1 MTGRRQ
7 LPHRAAPALTAG
19 EAMDRPRAAARTVG
33 VAGHARLGGGLLAA
47 LLAMLAV
54 GCGREDDS
62 SSRRGFLAPA
72 NYAADAQRGRQ
83 VFQANCAACHG
94 TDARGTDRGPPLIDP
109 VYRPG
114 HHADLAF
121 YFAVRNG
128 VQPHHW
134 RFGPMPPVKGVSPE
148 QVADI
153 IAWVRQRQRSAG
165 IH

>member
-1 MTGRRQ
+1 MP
-7 LPHRAAPALTAG
+7 LAPV
-19 EAMDRPRAAARTVG
+19 DRPPAAAVPGGVSATVRTASAWVP
-33 VAGHARLGGGLLAA
+33 VLLAA
-47 LLAMLAV
+47 LVV
-54 GCGREDDS
+54 GCSGEDRS
-62 SSRRGFLAPA
+62 SSKRGFLPPV
-72 NYAADAQRGRQ
+72 NYVPDAQRGRQ
-83 VFQANCAACHG
+83 AFQADCAACHG
-94 TDARGTDRGPPLIDP
+94 MEAGGTDHGPPLIDP
-109 VYRPG
+109 IYRPG

-134 RFGPMPPVKGVSPE
+134 HFGPMPPVKGVDPE